1 MVNELIVDFPR
12 RSYYD
17 RYYMRPQVRESNN
30 PVGQGRSQ
38 HPAFDFH
45 DKRRSHRCDEQDRHR
60 FRSSIQPYASSRRSS
75 RSSLTTRSVHFA
87 ETSLL
92 YIVNKHEDRDDVQ
105 RDDLW
110 YTQLDLDLMKLA
122 AQEDV
127 LKVREQMSAGVF
139 IDYLGEDDD
148 TAEEGSSIVCI
159 MGIES
164 RLTRERA
171 LEVKACRARCALAVL
186 KEQERQKMMDLS
198 SSPDMIA
205 LASLSQSRDAALR
218 ARKLGMLHQQ
228 CVKPSRR

>member
-1 MVNELIVDFPR
+1 MVNELIVDYFPR

-17 RYYMRPQVRESNN
+17 RYYMRPQDRESNN

-45 DKRRSHRCDEQDRHR
+45 DKRRSHRCEVDHH
-60 FRSSIQPYASSRRSS
+60 SSKIIDQPYASSRRPSPS
-75 RSSLTTRSVHFA
+75 CHPPLTLTTRSVHFA

-92 YIVNKHEDRDDVQ
+92 YIVNKHEDREGVR

-122 AQEDV
+122 AQEDA
-127 LKVREQMSAGVF
+127 LKVREQMSAGV
-139 IDYLGEDDD
+139 YLVKDDD

-186 KEQERQKMMDLS
+186 KEQERQRMMDLL
-198 SSPDMIA
+198 P
-205 LASLSQSRDAALR
+205 LASTNGAEIHRTRSRMRLNEF
-218 ARKLGMLHQQ
+218 
-228 CVKPSRR
+228 